1 LYAKIANS
9 SAVSFRVTFNTII
22 PYFVNPQSGAGAYT
36 GQLRISVDANAAQNA
51 RDNRTFPQVNPLA
64 GPFMG
69 PRAPDVV
76 TALNCLQKLCKKP
89 CPNCHTMM

>member
-1 LYAKIANS
+1 
-9 SAVSFRVTFNTII
+9 VGFNTII

-36 GQLRISVDANAAQNA
+36 AQLRNSVEANAAQNA
-51 RDNRTFPQVNPLA
+51 RDNTVFPEVNPLP

-76 TALNCLQKLCKKP
+76 TELNCLQKLCKKP